1 MMKNWR
7 TRTLLFVSFSF
18 LLLLNACFVAKDYQT
33 PEDFT
38 PDEKL
43 FRTDNI
49 SQDSTSMVDFS
60 WKEVFTDTL
69 LQGHIKTALANNLDI
84 RIALQQMAIAHS
96 FSKQGKAGYYPS
108 LLLNGGVNY
117 QNLAPNSQFGNFF
130 NSITQY
136 ESSVT
141 LSWEADVWGKIRSN
155 RRATQAEF
163 FQSISG
169 HQAVKTRLVAEVA
182 TAYFDILSLD
192 QRIAITQ
199 ETIATREKSL
209 TTAEALK
216 EAGQLTGVAVKQTEA
231 QWYAAKA
238 LLIDLKNELR
248 IAENTLSILKGE
260 EPTYQERSTFENQR
274 INQDI
279 KAGVPLNLL
288 SNRPDVL
295 QAEASFRNAFELTNV
310 ARTNFYPSFNLT
322 SSTGLQSLTWSDFFS
337 VNSVFSNVLGNFT
350 QPLFNRRA
358 FKTQLEVSET
368 QQEIAALTFQQ
379 TLLNAGKEV
388 SDALYSFEMLSE
400 RATVKEK
407 ELQANQQAFVFSEE
421 LLKNGLANYLE
432 VLTAQE
438 NMLTTQLDWVS
449 NQQALLQ
456 SSIDLYRALGG
467 GWR

>member
-1 MMKNWR
+1 MKYWKSYG
-7 TRTLLFVSFSF
+7 LLWACFGFI
-18 LLLLNACFVAKDYQT
+18 LLMQSCFVAKEYET
-33 PEDFT
+33 PDEFT
-38 PDEKL
+38 PDENL
-43 FRTDNI
+43 FRTDAI
-49 SQDSTSMVDFS
+49 QQDSTSIVDFS
-60 WKEVFTDTL
+60 WKEVFTDSI
-69 LQGHIKTALANNLDI
+69 LQHHIETALENNLDI
-84 RIALQQMAIAHS
+84 RIALQQIAIANS
-96 FSKQGKAGYYPS
+96 YAKEGKAGYFPS
-108 LLLNGGVNY
+108 LELGGGINY

-136 ESSVT
+136 ETAVN

-163 FQSISG
+163 FQSIAG
-169 HQAVKTRLVAEVA
+169 HQAVKTRLVADVA
-182 TAYFDILSLD
+182 STYFEILSLD
-192 QRIAITQ
+192 ERIAITE
-199 ETIATREKSL
+199 ETIATRKKSL
-209 TTAEALK
+209 TTTEALK
-216 EAGQLTGVAVKQTEA
+216 DAGQLTAVAVKQTEA
-231 QWYAAKA
+231 QLYTAEAI
-238 LLIDLKNELR
+238 LIDLKNELR

-260 EPTYQERSTFENQR
+260 EPDKQERSSLQTQK
-274 INQDI
+274 INQEMQ
-279 KAGVPLNLL
+279 AGVPLNLL

-322 SSTGLQSLTWSDFFS
+322 SSAGLQSLTWSDFFS
-337 VNSVFSNVLGNFT
+337 VNSIFYNALGSFT

-358 FKTQLEVSET
+358 IKTQLEVSES

-388 SDALYSFEMLSE
+388 SDALYSYEMLTEKVS
-400 RATVKEK
+400 VKEK
-407 ELQANQQAFVFSEE
+407 EFKAYQQAFEYSEE

-432 VLTAQE
+432 VLNAQE
-438 NMLTTQLDWVS
+438 NVLNTELDLVN